1 MLGPFSPQSI
11 MYDAVTVLLREY
23 WRTTGW
29 NDQSSYLN
37 LSKASDVLLDFAV
50 PHGVSLSSLSISPEA
65 AFTAHTRILTVP
77 LSGTIAY
84 SNARTNSPFNFKCVC
99 DPLQRMTRA
108 ALFIEPDAGVPHS
121 VFDPNKSREMLVYGG
136 VHIPSACV
144 EALCAL
150 RLSDD
155 WQLLTTAFSRAP
167 RYPMV
172 PLGRLLGLIPPK
184 RSGQVYPPPDMSVG
198 PPGATNLLFTLQHQT
213 PKTTAE
219 YLYSLDDALWGARV
233 LRQVHEFSRGG
244 SLYSGAEIFFSAAEK
259 SGGVSSG
266 LRCTMPHGASFMFGG
281 PKSGPAVWTMVL
293 NPMMGYLRSD
303 YVARVD
309 DDLMIGTRFDLNA
322 YSYQSDWTLGAEYIL
337 RRSPEEDTNEGPSS
351 MRERVGVWVNPN
363 STSNVS
369 LRDHELPPAPPTKPH
384 QVSPQQSENP
394 AEPESDAKALSSSEP
409 SASTSMF
416 LGLLKARLSMS
427 GILSL
432 LWEGHWRRCL
442 VSVGLQ
448 SHLQSHAVSHLG
460 VEIKY
465 LSDTQG

>member
-1 MLGPFSPQSI
+1 

-84 SNARTNSPFNFKCVC
+84 SNARTNSPFNFKCVS

-172 PLGRLLGLIPPK
+172 PLGRLLGFIPPK

-198 PPGATNLLFTLQHQT
+198 PPVQQTFYSLFSIKHPKQHQNICI
-213 PKTTAE
+213 PWMMLYGVRVFCARYMSFLEAGHFILALK
-219 YLYSLDDALWGARV
+219 YSL
-233 LRQVHEFSRGG
+233 
-244 SLYSGAEIFFSAAEK
+244 
-259 SGGVSSG
+259 
-266 LRCTMPHGASFMFGG
+266 
-281 PKSGPAVWTMVL
+281 
-293 NPMMGYLRSD
+293 
-303 YVARVD
+303 
-309 DDLMIGTRFDLNA
+309 
-322 YSYQSDWTLGAEYIL
+322 
-337 RRSPEEDTNEGPSS
+337 
-351 MRERVGVWVNPN
+351 
-363 STSNVS
+363 
-369 LRDHELPPAPPTKPH
+369 
-384 QVSPQQSENP
+384 
-394 AEPESDAKALSSSEP
+394 
-409 SASTSMF
+409 
-416 LGLLKARLSMS
+416 ARLKKAAVYH
-427 GILSL
+427 LVCDV
-432 LWEGHWRRCL
+432 RCL
-442 VSVGLQ
+442 MVRLLCLVVRR
-448 SHLQSHAVSHLG
+448 AVQRYG
-460 VEIKY
+460 
-465 LSDTQG
+465 QWF

>member
-1 MLGPFSPQSI
+1 
-11 MYDAVTVLLREY
+11 MYDAATVLLREY
-23 WRTTGW
+23 WRATGW

-37 LSKASDVLLDFAV
+37 LSKASDVLFDFSV
-50 PHGVSLSSLSISPEA
+50 PHGVSFSSVSISPEA
-65 AFTAHTRILTVP
+65 AFTAHSRILTVP

-84 SNARTNSPFNFKCVC
+84 SNAKTNSPFNFECVC

-108 ALFIEPDAGVPHS
+108 ALFIEPDARVPPCL
-121 VFDPNKSREMLVYGG
+121 FDPNDTREMLLYGG
-136 VHIPSACV
+136 IHIPSACV

-150 RLSDD
+150 RLSNH

-184 RSGQVYPPPDMSVG
+184 RSGQVYPPSDMSVG
-198 PPGATNLLFTLQHQT
+198 PPGTTNLLLTLQHQT
-213 PKTTAE
+213 PKTTSE

-281 PKSGPAVWTMVL
+281 PKSGPAVWSMVL
-293 NPMMGYLRSD
+293 NPMMGYLRAD
-303 YVARVD
+303 YIARVD

-363 STSNVS
+363 SASNVS
-369 LRDHELPPAPPTKPH
+369 LRVHELPPAPPTKPH
-384 QVSPQQSENP
+384 QVSPQQSETP
-394 AEPESDAKALSSSEP
+394 VEPESDAKALSSSEP